1 MFTMVFPCSTMIFWK
16 VVTVN
21 KHDSTI
27 VLVLALAYIPQTH
40 FHDIKNHASIN
51 KNTNNSSSWRFDPW
65 PSSTHRFCVSV
76 PAVNKRCDHTHV
88 FILYLYCGPAAAAAA
103 CVNP

>member
-1 MFTMVFPCSTMIFWK
+1 MFTMVFPCSTMVFWK

-40 FHDIKNHASIN
+40 FHDIKKIMQASI
-51 KNTNNSSSWRFDPW
+51 KTRTTAAHGDLIPGRPQHTGF
-65 PSSTHRFCVSV
+65 VSL
-76 PAVNKRCDHTHV
+76 C
-88 FILYLYCGPAAAAAA
+88 LL
-103 CVNP
+103 